1 MKFILRNIFFAVFLF
16 SIGKTTA
23 QSRTKVNFGSDWEF
37 KREEKTTSN
46 WEKITIPHT
55 AKIEPL
61 VVNNQFQGT
70 SWYQKKFKVPNS
82 KNKKVFLYF
91 EGVMQEADVW
101 INNKKVTNH
110 KGGYLPF
117 TVDVT
122 SFLKSKNNTIK
133 VKVNNEDNPEFLP
146 GKPLKDLDFNY
157 YGGIYR
163 NVYLIKTDKLYISN
177 PVAANQKAS
186 GGIYVNF
193 DNSNKNKASGTV
205 QVHLK
210 NEYAVEKK
218 TSLKCILTNKEGKKL
233 EFNSEEFVINA
244 NSDKVITQIITI
256 DNPKLWSISKPNL
269 YRLEVQVI
277 ANNKVVDS
285 YSERIG
291 IRKSELKEDGYY
303 LNDEKLYI
311 TGTNQHQEYPYLG
324 YAISDEAQYRD
335 AVKIKNAGFD
345 FVRMSHYPHAEAFL
359 DACDELGILVM
370 NSLTGWQFFGNET
383 FQKNAIQDIRD
394 MARRDRNHPSI
405 IFWEASLNETQ
416 MSESFMKEA
425 TTALKEELPYPTN
438 YSACWIDN
446 DNYDLFIP
454 ARQHGQAPDYWTKY
468 NKGNRKI
475 FIAEYGDWEYYAQNA
490 GFNQTQFANLKEDER
505 TSRQLRAHGEK
516 RLLQQAYNFQEAANS
531 NRKGINTIGEAN
543 WVMFDYNRGY
553 SNDLESSGISDIFR
567 IPKFSYS
574 FYQSQ
579 RDANVVLDTKLSSGP
594 MVTIANNWTATSPL
608 NVTVYSNCDEVALYL
623 NDVLVAKQKPSIHSN
638 SDQLKHP
645 PFLFKLDTFISGKL
659 RAEGFIKGQKVVSNV
674 VKTPESPS
682 KIELVY
688 DISSK
693 PINPNAPDMIFVYA
707 KITDANGTVIPTA
720 TNEVSFSLTEG
731 NAELIGENPVKAEAG
746 IATIILKTKDLKKPV
761 KVMAKSENLELK
773 ISNDVVLNLDSQK

>member
-1 MKFILRNIFFAVFLF
+1 MKFILRNTFFLVFLF
-16 SIGKTTA
+16 SIGNINS

-37 KREEKTTSN
+37 KREEANSN

-70 SWYQKKFKVPNS
+70 CWYQKKFDVAHS
-82 KNKKVFLYF
+82 KNKKIFLYF

-101 INNKKVTNH
+101 INDQKVTNH

-117 TVDVT
+117 TVDIT
-122 SFLKSKNNTIK
+122 PFLKSKGNTIK
-133 VKVNNEDNPEFLP
+133 VKVNNEDNPDFLP

-163 NVYLIKTDKLYISN
+163 NVYLITTDKFYITDA
-177 PVAANQKAS
+177 VQANKKAS

-193 DNSNKNKASGTV
+193 DNSNKSKASGTV

-210 NEYAVEKK
+210 NEYVVEKK
-218 TSLKCILTNKEGKKL
+218 ANLKFVLTDNEGKKL
-233 EFNSEEFVINA
+233 EFNSEAFTINA
-244 NSDKVITQIITI
+244 NSDKTITQNIVV
-256 DNPKLWSISKPNL
+256 DNPKLWSIAKPNL
-269 YRLEVQVI
+269 YHLEVQVI
-277 ANNKVVDS
+277 AKNKILDH
-285 YSERIG
+285 YSEKIG
-291 IRKSELKEDGYY
+291 IRKSEIKEDGYY

-311 TGTNQHQEYPYLG
+311 TGTNEHQEYPYLG

-345 FVRMSHYPHAEAFL
+345 LVRMSHYPHAEAFL
-359 DACDELGILVM
+359 NACDELGILVM

-383 FQKNAIQDIRD
+383 FQKNALQDIRE

-416 MSESFMKEA
+416 MSEDFMKLA
-425 TTALKEELPYPTN
+425 SKALKEELPLGNNFT
-438 YSACWIDN
+438 ACWIDN
-446 DNYDLFIP
+446 ENYDIFIP
-454 ARQHGQAPDYWTKY
+454 ARQHGKAPDYWTKY

-490 GFNQTQFANLKEDER
+490 GFNQKEFSNLKEEER

-531 NRKGINTIGEAN
+531 NRKGKQTIGEAN

-567 IPKFSYS
+567 IPKFAYS

-579 RDANVVLDTKLSSGP
+579 RDADVVLDTKLVSGP
-594 MVTIANNWTATSPL
+594 MVTIANNWTESSPL

-623 NDVLVAKQKPSIHSN
+623 NDVLVAKQKPLINEN
-638 SDQLKHP
+638 SDKLKHP
-645 PFLFKLDTFISGKL
+645 PFVFKMDKFVSGAL
-659 RAEGFIKGQKVVSNV
+659 RADGFINGEKVVSNV

-682 KIELVY
+682 KIELTY
-688 DISSK
+688 DVSSK
-693 PINPNAPDMIFVYA
+693 PINPDFPDMVFVYA
-707 KITDANGTVIPTA
+707 KITDANGTIIPTA
-720 TNEVSFSLTEG
+720 TNEVTFSLAEG
-731 NAELIGENPVKAEAG
+731 NAEIIGENPVKAEAG
-746 IATIILKTKDLKKPV
+746 IATIILKTKNLKNSV
-761 KVMAKSENLELK
+761 KVIAESENLQLK
-773 ISNDVVLNLDSQK
+773 NGLDLVLNSDSKK

>member
-1 MKFILRNIFFAVFLF
+1 MRNILFLVFLF
-16 SIGKTTA
+16 SIGNINS

-37 KREEKTTSN
+37 KREEANAN
-46 WEKITIPHT
+46 WEIITIPHT

-61 VVNNQFQGT
+61 VVNNQFQGNC
-70 SWYQKKFKVPNS
+70 WYQKKFTVSNA

-101 INNKKVTNH
+101 INDIKVANH

-122 SFLKSKNNTIK
+122 PFLKSKGNAIK
-133 VKVNNEDNPEFLP
+133 VKVNNEDNAEFLP

-163 NVYLIKTDKLYISN
+163 NVYLITTDKLYITN
-177 PVAANQKAS
+177 PIQANKKAS

-193 DNSNKNKASGTV
+193 NDINKNKASGTV

-210 NEYAVEKK
+210 NEYNVEKK
-218 TSLKCILTNKEGKKL
+218 ANLKFILTDNEGKKI
-233 EFNSEEFVINA
+233 EFKSEISTLNA
-244 NSDKVITQIITI
+244 NSDKTITQNIVV

-269 YRLEVQVI
+269 YALEVQLI
-277 ANNKVVDS
+277 ANNKIIDT
-285 YSERIG
+285 YSEKIG
-291 IRKSELKEDGYY
+291 IRKSEIKEDGYY

-345 FVRMSHYPHAEAFL
+345 LVRMSHYPHAEAFL
-359 DACDELGILVM
+359 NACDELGILVM
-370 NSLTGWQFFGNET
+370 NSLTGWQFFGNEI
-383 FQKNAIQDIRD
+383 FQKHAIQDIRD

-416 MSESFMKEA
+416 MSDSFMQEA
-425 TTALKEELPYPTN
+425 TKALKEELPFPHN

-446 DNYDLFIP
+446 DNYDIFIP
-454 ARQHGQAPDYWTKY
+454 ARQHGKAPDYWNKY
-468 NKGNRKI
+468 NKGKRKI

-490 GFNQTQFANLKEDER
+490 GFNQTEFENLKEEER

-531 NRKGINTIGEAN
+531 NRKGAQTIGEAN

-579 RDANVVLDTKLSSGP
+579 RDANVILDTKLTSGP
-594 MVTIANNWTATSPL
+594 MVKIANNWTETSPL

-623 NDVLVAKQKPSIHSN
+623 NDVLVAKQKPLINEN

-645 PFLFKLDTFISGKL
+645 SFIFNVGKFVPGTL
-659 RAEGFIKGQKVVSNV
+659 RAEGFINGKKVVSNF

-682 KIELVY
+682 KIELTY

-693 PINPNAPDMIFVYA
+693 AINPDFPDMVFVYA
-707 KITDANGTVIPTA
+707 KITDINGTIIPTA
-720 TNEVSFSLTEG
+720 NNEITFALSDG

-746 IATIILKTKDLKKPV
+746 IATIILKTTQFRKPITI
-761 KVMAKSENLELK
+761 KASAENLKNTALEIKPL
-773 ISNDVVLNLDSQK
+773 

>member
-1 MKFILRNIFFAVFLF
+1 MKHFFKSILFLVFLF
-16 SIGKTTA
+16 SIGNINS

-37 KREEKTTSN
+37 KREELNSN

-55 AKIEPL
+55 ARIENL
-61 VVNNQFQGT
+61 VVVKQFQGT
-70 SWYQKKFKVPNS
+70 CWYQKKFDVTHS

-101 INNKKVTNH
+101 INDQKVTNH
-110 KGGYLPF
+110 IGGYLPF

-122 SFLKSKNNTIK
+122 PFLKSKGNTIK

-163 NVYLIKTDKLYISN
+163 NVYLITTDKLYITD
-177 PVAANQKAS
+177 AIQTDKKAS

-193 DNSNKNKASGTV
+193 DGISKRKASGTF

-210 NEYAVEKK
+210 NEYALEKNA
-218 TSLKCILTNKEGKKL
+218 SLKCILTNENGEKL
-233 EFNSEEFVINA
+233 EFKSETFTINA
-244 NSDKVITQIITI
+244 NSDKEIIQKI
-256 DNPKLWSISKPNL
+256 VVENPKLWSISNPNL
-269 YRLEVQVI
+269 YNLEVQVFE
-277 ANNKVVDS
+277 NNKIIDAF
-285 YSERIG
+285 SEKIG
-291 IRKSELKEDGYY
+291 IRKSEIKEDGYY

-345 FVRMSHYPHAEAFL
+345 LVRMSHYPHAEAFL
-359 DACDELGILVM
+359 NACDELGILVM

-383 FQKNAIQDIRD
+383 FQKNAIQDIRE

-416 MSESFMKEA
+416 MSDSFMQEA
-425 TTALKEELPYPTN
+425 TKALKEELPFPHN

-446 DNYDLFIP
+446 DNYDIFIP
-454 ARQHGQAPDYWTKY
+454 ARQHGKAPDYWTKY

-475 FIAEYGDWEYYAQNA
+475 FIAEYGDWEYYAHNA
-490 GFNQTQFANLKEDER
+490 GFNQTEFSNLKEDER
-505 TSRQLRAHGEK
+505 TSRQLRGFGEK

-531 NRKGINTIGEAN
+531 NRKGGQTIGEAN

-553 SNDLESSGISDIFR
+553 SPDLESSGISDIFR
-567 IPKFSYS
+567 IPKFAYS

-579 RDANVVLDTKLSSGP
+579 RDASVIFDTKLVSGP
-594 MVTIANNWTATSPL
+594 MVTIANNWTESSPL
-608 NVTVYSNCDEVALYL
+608 NVTVYSNCDAVALYL
-623 NDVLVAKQKPSIHSN
+623 NDVLVAKQKPLVNGN
-638 SDQLKHP
+638 SDKLNHP
-645 PFLFKLDTFISGKL
+645 PFIFNLDKFIPGTL
-659 RAEGFIKGQKVVSNV
+659 RADGFINGKKVVSNV
-674 VKTPESPS
+674 VKTPEKPS
-682 KIELVY
+682 RIELAY

-693 PINPNAPDMIFVYA
+693 PINPDFPDMIFVYA
-707 KITDANGTVIPTA
+707 KITDANGTIIPTA
-720 TNEVSFSLTEG
+720 TNEVTFSLAEG

-746 IATIILKTKDLKKPV
+746 IATIILKTKNLKRVV
-761 KVMAKSENLELK
+761 KVIAKSDNLQLK
-773 ISNDVVLNLDSQK
+773 DSLDLVLNLDLQK

>member
-1 MKFILRNIFFAVFLF
+1 MKLKFKSLLFLVFLF
-16 SIGKTTA
+16 SIGNMNS

-37 KREEKTTSN
+37 KREEPNSN

-61 VVNNQFQGT
+61 VVNDQFQGT
-70 SWYQKKFKVPNS
+70 CWYQKKFKVVNS

-101 INNKKVTNH
+101 INDQKVSNH

-122 SFLKSKNNTIK
+122 PFLKPNKENSIK

-163 NVYLIKTDKLYISN
+163 NVYLITTEKLYITN
-177 PVAANQKAS
+177 AIQANKKAS

-193 DNSNKNKASGTV
+193 DNINKSKASGTV

-210 NEYAVEKK
+210 NEFAIKK
-218 TSLKCILTNKEGKKL
+218 NASIKCILTNNEGTKL
-233 EFNSEEFVINA
+233 EFKSEGFAINA
-244 NSDKVITQIITI
+244 NSDKVILQNIVIN
-256 DNPKLWSISKPNL
+256 NPKLWSIIKPNL
-269 YRLEVQVI
+269 YNLEVQVI
-277 ANNKVVDS
+277 EKNKIIDR
-285 YSERIG
+285 YSEKIG
-291 IRKSELKEDGYY
+291 IRKSEIKEDGYY

-311 TGTNQHQEYPYLG
+311 TGTNEHQEYPYLG

-359 DACDELGILVM
+359 NACDELGILVM

-383 FQKNAIQDIRD
+383 FQKNAFQDIRK

-425 TTALKEELPYPTN
+425 AKALKEELPFGNN

-446 DNYDLFIP
+446 ENYDLFIP
-454 ARQHGQAPDYWTKY
+454 ARQHSKAPDYWTKY

-490 GFNQTQFANLKEDER
+490 GFNQKEFSNLKEDER

-531 NRKGINTIGEAN
+531 NRKGKQTIGEAN

-567 IPKFSYS
+567 IRKFAYS

-579 RDANVVLDTKLSSGP
+579 RDANVVLDTKLVSGP
-594 MVTIANNWTATSPL
+594 MVTIANNWTETSPL
-608 NVTVYSNCDEVALYL
+608 NVTVYSNCDSVALYL
-623 NDVLVAKQKPSIHSN
+623 NDVLVSKEKPLINQN

-645 PFLFKLDTFISGKL
+645 PFVFKLDKFISGTL
-659 RAEGFIKGQKVVSNV
+659 RAEGFIKGEKVVSNF
-674 VKTPESPS
+674 VKTPEKST
-682 KIELVY
+682 KIELTY
-688 DISSK
+688 DISTK
-693 PINPNAPDMIFVYA
+693 PINPDFPDMIFVYA
-707 KITDANGTVIPTA
+707 KITDENRTIIPTA
-720 TNEVSFSLTEG
+720 TNEVTFALTDS
-731 NAELIGENPVKAEAG
+731 NSELIGENPVKAQAG
-746 IATIILKTKDLKKPV
+746 IATIILKTTHFSKPITITVSGVNLQNGALEIKPSLK
-761 KVMAKSENLELK
+761 N
-773 ISNDVVLNLDSQK
+773 

>member
-1 MKFILRNIFFAVFLF
+1 MKFILRNLFFIVLFF
-16 SIGKTTA
+16 SIGKTNA

-37 KREEKTTSN
+37 KREETNSN

-70 SWYQKKFKVPNS
+70 CWYQKKFKISNS
-82 KNKKVFLYF
+82 KNQKVFLYF

-101 INNKKVTNH
+101 INDQKVTNH

-122 SFLKSKNNTIK
+122 PFLKSNGNIIK
-133 VKVNNEDNPEFLP
+133 VRVNNEDNPDFLP

-163 NVYLIKTDKLYISN
+163 NVYLVTTNKLYITN
-177 PVAANQKAS
+177 AVQANKKAG

-193 DNSNKNKASGTV
+193 DNVNKKSASGSV

-210 NEYAVEKK
+210 NEFAVGK
-218 TSLKCILTNKEGKKL
+218 TASIKCILTNNEGKKQ
-233 EFNSEEFVINA
+233 EFKSEVFTINA
-244 NSDKVITQIITI
+244 NSDKAITQNIVLEK
-256 DNPKLWSISKPNL
+256 PKLWSISNPNL
-269 YRLEVQVI
+269 YNLEVQLIVNGKMI
-277 ANNKVVDS
+277 DT
-285 YSERIG
+285 YSEKVG

-311 TGTNQHQEYPYLG
+311 TGTNEHQEYPYLG

-335 AVKIKNAGFD
+335 AMKIKNAGFD

-383 FQKNAIQDIRD
+383 FQKNAIQDIRE

-425 TTALKEELPYPTN
+425 TKALKEELPFPNN

-446 DNYDLFIP
+446 ANYDIFIP
-454 ARQHGQAPDYWTKY
+454 ARQHAKAPDYWTKY
-468 NKGNRKI
+468 NNGSRKV

-490 GFNQTQFANLKEDER
+490 GFNQKEFSNLKEDER
-505 TSRQLRAHGEK
+505 TSRQLRGFGEK

-531 NRKGINTIGEAN
+531 NRKGEQTIGEAN
-543 WVMFDYNRGY
+543 WAMFDYNRGY

-567 IPKFSYS
+567 IPKFAYS

-579 RDANVVLDTKLSSGP
+579 RDANVVLDSKLVSGP
-594 MVTIANNWTATSPL
+594 MVTIANYWTATSPL
-608 NVTVYSNCDEVALYL
+608 DVTVYSNCDEVALYL
-623 NDVLVAKQKPSIHSN
+623 NDVLVAKEKPFINEN
-638 SDQLKHP
+638 SDKLKHA
-645 PFLFKLDTFISGKL
+645 PFVFKMDKFVAGTL
-659 RAEGFIKGQKVVSNV
+659 RAEGFINGEKVVSNL
-674 VKTPESPS
+674 VKTPENAV
-682 KIELVY
+682 KMELSY
-688 DISSK
+688 DLSSK
-693 PINPNAPDMIFVYA
+693 PIHADLPDMVFVYA

-720 TNEVSFSLTEG
+720 TNEVTFTLTEG

-746 IATIILKTKDLKKPV
+746 IATIVLKTKNLKSPIKIT
-761 KVMAKSENLELK
+761 ATGINLKNASLEIK
-773 ISNDVVLNLDSQK
+773 

>member
-1 MKFILRNIFFAVFLF
+1 MKSIFKSLIFLVFLF
-16 SIGKTTA
+16 SIGNINS
-23 QSRTKVNFGSDWEF
+23 QSRTKINFGSDWEF
-37 KREEKTTSN
+37 KREEPNSN

-61 VVNNQFQGT
+61 VVNDQFQG
-70 SWYQKKFKVPNS
+70 SCWYQKKFTVSNT

-91 EGVMQEADVW
+91 EGVMQEAYVW
-101 INNKKVTNH
+101 INDQKVTNH

-122 SFLKSKNNTIK
+122 PFLKSKGNTIK
-133 VKVNNEDNPEFLP
+133 VKVNNEDNPDFLP

-163 NVYLIKTDKLYISN
+163 NVYLITTDKLYITN
-177 PVAANQKAS
+177 AVQANKKSS

-193 DNSNKNKASGTV
+193 DTINKSNASGTV

-210 NEYAVEKK
+210 NEFAVEKK
-218 TSLKCILTNKEGKKL
+218 ANLKFILTDNQGKKF
-233 EFNSEEFVINA
+233 EFKSEVFTLNA
-244 NSDKVITQIITI
+244 NSDKAITQNIVV

-269 YRLEVQVI
+269 YHLEVQVI
-277 ANNKVVDS
+277 AKNKIIDS
-285 YSERIG
+285 YSEKIG
-291 IRKSELKEDGYY
+291 IRKSEIKEDGYY

-359 DACDELGILVM
+359 NACDELGILVM

-383 FQKNAIQDIRD
+383 FQKNALQDIRD

-416 MSESFMKEA
+416 MSESFMLEA
-425 TTALKEELPYPTN
+425 TKALKEELPFPRN

-446 DNYDLFIP
+446 ENYDIFIP
-454 ARQHGQAPDYWTKY
+454 ARQHGKAPDYWTNY
-468 NKGNRKI
+468 NNGKRKI

-490 GFNQTQFANLKEDER
+490 GFTQKEFSNLKEEER
-505 TSRQLRAHGEK
+505 TSRQLRSHGEK

-531 NRKGINTIGEAN
+531 NRKGKQTIGEAN
-543 WVMFDYNRGY
+543 WLMFDYNRGY

-567 IPKFSYS
+567 IPKFAYS

-579 RDANVVLDTKLSSGP
+579 RDADVILDTKLSSGP
-594 MVTIANNWTATSPL
+594 MVKIANNWTETSPL
-608 NVTVYSNCDEVALYL
+608 SVTAYSNCDEVALYL
-623 NDVLVAKQKPSIHSN
+623 NDVLVAKQKPTINQN
-638 SDQLKHP
+638 SDQLQHP
-645 PFLFKLDTFISGKL
+645 PFIFNLDTFIPGTL
-659 RAEGFIKGQKVVSNV
+659 RAEGLINGKKVVSNV
-674 VKTPESPS
+674 VKTPETPA
-682 KIELVY
+682 KIELAY
-688 DISSK
+688 DISST
-693 PINPNAPDMIFVYA
+693 PINPDFPDMIFVYA
-707 KITDANGTVIPTA
+707 KIADANGTVIPTA
-720 TNEVSFSLTEG
+720 TNEITFSLLEG

-746 IATIILKTKDLKKPV
+746 IATIILKTTHFRKPITI
-761 KVMAKSENLELK
+761 KASGANLQ
-773 ISNDVVLNLDSQK
+773 NGVLEIKP

>member
-1 MKFILRNIFFAVFLF
+1 MKIITNKIIFSLIILLIFSVE
-16 SIGKTTA
+16 KTNA

-37 KREEKTTSN
+37 RREENNNSN
-46 WEKITIPHT
+46 WEKVTIPHT

-70 SWYQKKFKVPNS
+70 SWYQKKFKVGDF

-101 INNKKVTNH
+101 INDQKVTNH

-117 TVDVT
+117 TVDAT
-122 SFLKSKNNTIK
+122 PFLNTNKENLIK

-163 NVYLIKTDKLYISN
+163 NVYLVKTNKLYITN
-177 PVAANQKAS
+177 AVHANKKSS

-193 DNSNKNKASGTV
+193 EKINKDQADGCI

-210 NEYAVEKK
+210 NEFSGNKK
-218 TSLKCILTNKEGKKL
+218 ALLKFILTDNEGEKF
-233 EFNSEEFVINA
+233 EFLSKAFSVKA
-244 NSDKVITQIITI
+244 NSDNVITQNITVS
-256 DNPKLWSISKPNL
+256 NPKLWSISKPNL
-269 YRLEVQVI
+269 YHLEVQLFS
-277 ANNKVVDS
+277 NNKIIDS
-285 YSERIG
+285 YSEKVG

-311 TGTNQHQEYPYLG
+311 TGTNEHQEYPYVG

-335 AVKIKNAGFD
+335 AVKIKNTGFD
-345 FVRMSHYPHAEAFL
+345 FVRLSHYPHAEAFL
-359 DACDELGILVM
+359 NACDELGILVM

-383 FQKNAIQDIRD
+383 FQKNAIKDIRD

-416 MSESFMKEA
+416 MSENFMKEA
-425 TTALKEELPYPTN
+425 SKALKEELPSPHN
-438 YSACWIDN
+438 YSASWIDN
-446 DNYDLFIP
+446 ANYDLFIP
-454 ARQHGQAPDYWTKY
+454 ARQHAKAPDYWTKY
-468 NKGNRKI
+468 SKGNRKI

-490 GFNQTQFANLKEDER
+490 GFNQKEFSNLKEDER
-505 TSRQLRAHGEK
+505 TSRQLRSNGEK

-531 NRKGINTIGEAN
+531 NRKGVQTIGEAN

-567 IPKFSYS
+567 IPKFAYS

-579 RDANVVLDTKLSSGP
+579 RNADVVLDSKLVSGP
-594 MVTIANNWTATSPL
+594 MVQIANYWTGNSPL
-608 NVTVYSNCDEVALYL
+608 DVTVYSNCDEVALYL
-623 NDVLVAKQKPSIHSN
+623 NDALVSKEKPFVNGN
-638 SDQLKHP
+638 SDALQHP
-645 PFLFKLDTFISGKL
+645 PFIFKLDKFVPGTL
-659 RAEGFIKGQKVVSNV
+659 RAEGFIKGEKVVSNV
-674 VKTPESPS
+674 VKTPESAM
-682 KIELVY
+682 KIELSY
-688 DISSK
+688 DVSSK
-693 PINPNAPDMIFVYA
+693 AINANSPDVVFVYA

-720 TNEVSFSLTEG
+720 TNEVTFALSGE
-731 NAELIGENPVKAEAG
+731 NAALIGENPVKAEAG
-746 IATIILKTKDLKKPV
+746 IATIILKTKNLNSPIMI
-761 KVMAKSENLELK
+761 KVSGANLESATLK
-773 ISNDVVLNLDSQK
+773 IN

>member
-1 MKFILRNIFFAVFLF
+1 MKFILRNILFLLLIF
-16 SIGKTTA
+16 SIGKATA
-23 QSRTKVNFGSDWEF
+23 QTRTKINFGSDWEF
-37 KREEKTTSN
+37 KREEANSN
-46 WEKITIPHT
+46 WEKITIPHS

-61 VVNNQFQGT
+61 VVNNQFQGDC
-70 SWYQKKFKVPNS
+70 WYQKKFTISNT

-101 INNKKVTNH
+101 INDQKVTNH

-122 SFLKSKNNTIK
+122 PFLKSKNNTIK

-163 NVYLIKTDKLYISN
+163 NVYLITTDKIYITN
-177 PVAANQKAS
+177 PIQANKKAS

-193 DNSNKNKASGTV
+193 DNINKSKASGTV

-210 NEYAVEKK
+210 NEFAVEKK
-218 TSLKCILTNKEGKKL
+218 ANLKFILTDNEGKKL
-233 EFNSEEFVINA
+233 QFNSEVFTLNS
-244 NSDKVITQIITI
+244 NSDKAITQNIVV
-256 DNPKLWSISKPNL
+256 DDPKLWSISKPNL
-269 YRLEVQVI
+269 YSLEVQVI
-277 ANNKVVDS
+277 SNNKILDS
-285 YSERIG
+285 YSEKCG
-291 IRKSELKEDGYY
+291 IRKSEIKEDGYY
-303 LNDEKLYI
+303 LNDEKIYI
-311 TGTNQHQEYPYLG
+311 TGTNEHQEYPYLG

-345 FVRMSHYPHAEAFL
+345 LVRMSHYPHAEAFL
-359 DACDELGILVM
+359 NACDELGILVM

-383 FQKNAIQDIRD
+383 FQKNALQDIRE

-425 TTALKEELPYPTN
+425 TKALKEELPFPHN

-446 DNYDLFIP
+446 DNYDIFIP
-454 ARQHGQAPDYWTKY
+454 ARQHGKAPDYWTKY

-490 GFNQTQFANLKEDER
+490 GFNQTQFANLKEEER

-531 NRKGINTIGEAN
+531 NRKGKQTIGEAN

-579 RDANVVLDTKLSSGP
+579 RDANVILDTKLISGP
-594 MVTIANNWTATSPL
+594 MVKIANNWTETSPL
-608 NVTVYSNCDEVALYL
+608 SVAVYSNCDEVALYL
-623 NDVLVAKQKPSIHSN
+623 NDVLVAKQKPLINSN

-645 PFLFKLDTFISGKL
+645 PFLFNLDKFIPGTL
-659 RAEGFIKGQKVVSNV
+659 RAEGFIDGKKVVSNV

-682 KIELVY
+682 KIELAY
-688 DISSK
+688 DISST
-693 PINPNAPDMIFVYA
+693 PINPDFPDMIFVYA
-707 KITDANGTVIPTA
+707 KITDANGTIIPTA
-720 TNEVSFSLTEG
+720 ANEVTFSLLEG

-746 IATIILKTKDLKKPV
+746 IATIILKTTHFKKPITII
-761 KVMAKSENLELK
+761 ASSLNLENGAIEIKPLLK
-773 ISNDVVLNLDSQK
+773 N

>member
-1 MKFILRNIFFAVFLF
+1 MNTILKKISILLLIATIF
-16 SIGKTTA
+16 SCGKTPTA
-23 QSRTKVNFGSDWEF
+23 KRTKTNFGQDWDF
-37 KREEKTTSN
+37 KREESPTSN

-61 VVNNQFQGT
+61 VVNNQFQGI
-70 SWYQKKFKVPNS
+70 SWYQKKFKVENA
-82 KNKKVFLYF
+82 NDKKTFLYF

-101 INNKKVTNH
+101 INDQKVSNH

-122 SFLKSKNNTIK
+122 PFLKYKEENTIK

-163 NVYLIKTDKLYISN
+163 NVYLITTNKLYITDAVN
-177 PVAANQKAS
+177 ADRKAS

-193 DNSNKNKASGTV
+193 KDVNKSSASGTV

-210 NEYAVEKK
+210 NEYVVEKK
-218 TSLKCILTNKEGKKL
+218 VSLKYILTNNEGGKL
-233 EFNSEEFVINA
+233 EFKSKIVTVNA
-244 NSDKVITQIITI
+244 NSDQSITQSIVVI
-256 DNPKLWSISKPNL
+256 NPKLWSISNPNL
-269 YRLEVQVI
+269 YSLEVQVI
-277 ANNKVVDS
+277 VDNKIIDS
-285 YSERIG
+285 YLEKIG
-291 IRKSELKEDGYY
+291 IRKSEIKEDGYY

-311 TGTNQHQEYPYLG
+311 TGTNEHQEYPYLG

-359 DACDELGILVM
+359 NACDELGILVM
-370 NSLTGWQFFGNET
+370 NSLTGWQFFGDET
-383 FQKNAIQDIRD
+383 FQKNAVQDIRQ

-416 MSESFMKEA
+416 MSKSFMKEA
-425 TTALKEELPYPTN
+425 AKTLKEELPFANN
-438 YSACWIDN
+438 YTACWIEN

-454 ARQHGQAPDYWTKY
+454 ARQHAKAPDYWTKY
-468 NKGNRKI
+468 NKGNKKI

-490 GFNQTQFANLKEDER
+490 GFNQKEFSNLKQDER
-505 TSRQLRAHGEK
+505 TSRQLRGFGEK

-531 NRKGINTIGEAN
+531 NRKGQQTIGEAN
-543 WVMFDYNRGY
+543 WAMFDYNRGY

-567 IPKFSYS
+567 IPKFAYY

-579 RDANVVLDTKLSSGP
+579 RDANIVLDTKLFSGP
-594 MVTIANNWTATSPL
+594 MVNIANYWTENSPL
-608 NVTVYSNCDEVALYL
+608 NVTVYSNCDEVSLYL
-623 NDVLVAKQKPSIHSN
+623 NDVLIAIEKPSINQN
-638 SDQLKHP
+638 SDELNHP
-645 PFLFKLDTFISGKL
+645 PFIFKLDEFSAGTL
-659 RAEGFIKGQKVVSNV
+659 RAEGFINGKKVVSSF
-674 VKTPESPS
+674 VKTPEKPS
-682 KIELVY
+682 KIELTY
-688 DISSK
+688 DVSSK
-693 PINPNAPDMIFVYA
+693 AINPNFPDMVFVYA
-707 KITDANGTVIPTA
+707 KITDSNGTIIPTA
-720 TNEVSFSLTEG
+720 NNEVTFTLTEG

-746 IATIILKTKDLKKPV
+746 IATIILKTKNLKSNIKIT
-761 KVMAKSENLELK
+761 AKAENLHN
-773 ISNDVVLNLDSQK
+773 SNLEVLSN

>member
-1 MKFILRNIFFAVFLF
+1 MKFILRNIFFVMLVF
-16 SIGKTTA
+16 SIGKIKA
-23 QSRTKVNFGSDWEF
+23 QSRSKVNFGSDWEF

-55 AKIEPL
+55 AKVEPL

-70 SWYQKKFKVPNS
+70 CWYQKKFKVANS

-101 INNKKVTNH
+101 INDKKVCNH

-117 TVDVT
+117 TVDIS
-122 SFLKSKNNTIK
+122 SFLKLKGNIIK

-163 NVYLIKTDKLYISN
+163 NVYLITTDKLYITNS
-177 PVAANQKAS
+177 VAANKKAS
-186 GGIYVNF
+186 GGIYTNF
-193 DNSNKNKASGTV
+193 DNINKDKASGTV

-218 TSLKCILTNKEGKKL
+218 TSLKYILTNCEGYKL
-233 EFNSEEFVINA
+233 EFKSEAFVINA
-244 NSDKVITQIITI
+244 NSDKNHTQNIVV
-256 DNPKLWSISKPNL
+256 DSPKLWSISKPNL
-269 YRLEVQVI
+269 YCLEVQVI
-277 ANNKVVDS
+277 VNDKVIDS
-285 YSERIG
+285 YFERVG
-291 IRKSELKEDGYY
+291 IRKSEIKEDGYY

-345 FVRMSHYPHAEAFL
+345 FVRMSHYPHAEAFMN
-359 DACDELGILVM
+359 ACDELGILVM

-383 FQKNAIQDIRD
+383 FQKNAIQDIREI
-394 MARRDRNHPSI
+394 ARRDRNHPSV

-425 TTALKEELPYPTN
+425 TQALKEELPFSHN

-468 NKGNRKI
+468 NKANRKI

-490 GFNQTQFANLKEDER
+490 GFNQTEFANLKEDER

-553 SNDLESSGISDIFR
+553 SNDLECSGISDIFR
-567 IPKFSYS
+567 IPKFAYS

-579 RDANVVLDTKLSSGP
+579 RDANVILDGNLTSGP
-594 MVTIANNWTATSPL
+594 MLKIANNWTATSPL
-608 NVTVYSNCDEVALYL
+608 NVTVYSNCEEVALYL
-623 NDVLVAKQKPSIHSN
+623 NDVLVDKQKPSINAN
-638 SDQLKHP
+638 SDELKHP
-645 PFLFKLDTFISGKL
+645 PFLFNLDRFIPGTL
-659 RAEGFIKGQKVVSNV
+659 RAEGFINGEKVISNFI
-674 VKTPESPS
+674 KTPKSQS

-693 PINPNAPDMIFVYA
+693 PINPDAPDMIFVYA
-707 KITDANGTVIPTA
+707 KITDQSGTIIPTA
-720 TNEVSFSLTEG
+720 TNEVTFSLLEG

-746 IATIILKTKDLKKPV
+746 IATIILKTKNLKKPI
-761 KVMAKSENLELK
+761 KVMAKSEHLELK
-773 ISNDVVLNLDSQK
+773 SSSDLVLNLDSQK

>member
-1 MKFILRNIFFAVFLF
+1 MKFILRNIFLVAFVF
-16 SIGKTTA
+16 SVAITNA
-23 QSRTKVNFGSDWEF
+23 QLRTKVNFGSDWEF
-37 KREEKTTSN
+37 QREEANTN

-61 VVNNQFQGT
+61 VVNDQFQGT
-70 SWYQKKFKVPNS
+70 CWYQKKFKVPNS

-101 INNKKVTNH
+101 INGQKVTNH

-122 SFLKSKNNTIK
+122 SLLKSKNNRIK

-163 NVYLIKTDKLYISN
+163 NVYLITTDKLHITN
-177 PVAANQKAS
+177 PVAANKKAS

-210 NEYAVEKK
+210 NEYALEKK
-218 TSLKCILTNKEGKKL
+218 ASLKYILTSKEGEKL
-233 EFNSEEFVINA
+233 EFNSEAFVLNA
-244 NSDKVITQIITI
+244 YSDKSIATTI
-256 DNPKLWSISKPNL
+256 VVNNPKLWSISKPNL
-269 YRLEVQVI
+269 YHLEVQVI
-277 ANNKVVDS
+277 ANNKVVDT
-285 YSERIG
+285 YSEKIG
-291 IRKSELKEDGYY
+291 IRKSEIKEDGYY

-345 FVRMSHYPHAEAFL
+345 LVRMSHYPHAEAFL
-359 DACDELGILVM
+359 KACDELGILVM

-405 IFWEASLNETQ
+405 IFWEASLNETG
-416 MSESFMKEA
+416 MSEDFMKLA
-425 TTALKEELPYPTN
+425 SKALKEELPFSHN

-446 DNYDLFIP
+446 DNYDIFIP

-531 NRKGINTIGEAN
+531 NRKGLNTIGEAN

-553 SNDLESSGISDIFR
+553 SPDLESSGISDIFR
-567 IPKFSYS
+567 IPKFSYY
-574 FYQSQ
+574 FYESQ
-579 RDANVVLDTKLSSGP
+579 RDANVILDTKLTSGP
-594 MVTIANNWTATSPL
+594 MIKIANNWTENSPL
-608 NVTVYSNCDEVALYL
+608 NVTVYSNCEEVNLYL
-623 NDVLVAKQKPSIHSN
+623 NEVLVAKQKPSINSN

-645 PFLFKLDTFISGKL
+645 PFLFNIDKFIAGTL
-659 RAEGFIKGQKVVSNV
+659 RADGFIDGKKVVSNT

-688 DISSK
+688 DICSM
-693 PINPNAPDMIFVYA
+693 PINNESSDMIFVYA

-720 TNEVSFSLTEG
+720 TNEVTFSLLEG

-746 IATIILKTKDLKKPV
+746 IATIVLKTKNLKIPL
-761 KVMAKSENLELK
+761 KVMAKSENLEL
-773 ISNDVVLNLDSQK
+773 ISGSDLVSNLNNEK